1 MILFERLNGTKQ
13 CVYLEKIKMIDYVYG
28 TTRLIFNNSY
38 MFCLNFGGEQ
48 LFYDILKYAKNNVD
62 VCIQERDDDLYTIVE
77 LNKINKEGGE
87 E

>member
-28 TTRLIFNNSY
+28 TTRIIFNNSY
-38 MFCLNFGGEQ
+38 MFCLSFGGEQ

-87 E
+87 

>member
-38 MFCLNFGGEQ
+38 MFCLSFGGEQ
-48 LFYDILKYAKNNVD
+48 LFYDILKYAKNNID